1 MERLAIAVHGG
12 AGPRRPEQSAEDEVR
27 EALHRALEG
36 GRAALA
42 AGRPALEAVTVAVAV
57 LEDAPSFNAGRG
69 SALTEAGTV
78 EMDATVMRG
87 DDRAV
92 GAVAA
97 VRRVRHPVALARLV
111 LERGR
116 EGILCGIDA
125 ERLAATCGLELVGEA
140 ELIIEPQ
147 RDRWLGRLR
156 DGGYGTVGAVA
167 LDRGGGLAAATS
179 TGGRAGQATGRIGD
193 SAVPG
198 AGTWADSGTAAVS
211 CTGHGEAILR
221 AVCAHEVNVRVRE
234 GHTLGEAAD
243 AAVNGELARF
253 GGDGGLIALDARG
266 NLAMPFST
274 EAMSRGWWVGEGPPQ
289 TAIAWT
295 GAEASSDP

>member
-1 MERLAIAVHGG
+1 V
-12 AGPRRPEQSAEDEVR
+12 QSREDEIH
-27 EALHRALEG
+27 EAVHRALDG

-42 AGRPALEAVTVAVAV
+42 AGRPALDAVAAAVAV

-69 SALTEAGTV
+69 SVLTEAGTV
-78 EMDATVMRG
+78 EMDATAMRG

-116 EGILCGIDA
+116 EGMLCGVAA
-125 ERLAATCGLELVGEA
+125 ERLAATCGLELVRET
-140 ELIIEPQ
+140 ELIVERQ
-147 RDRWLGRLR
+147 RDRWLRRL
-156 DGGYGTVGAVA
+156 GGDSYGTVGAVA
-167 LDRGGGLAAATS
+167 LDRAGGLAAATS

-193 SAVPG
+193 SAVIG

-221 AVCAHEVNVRVRE
+221 AVCAHEVHVGVRE
-234 GHTLGEAAD
+234 GHALGDAAD
-243 AAVNGELARF
+243 TAVNVELARL
-253 GGDGGLIALDARG
+253 GEGGGLIALDAQG

-274 EAMSRGWWVGEGPPQ
+274 EAMSRGWWVGEGSPQ
-289 TAIAWT
+289 TAIA
-295 GAEASSDP
+295 